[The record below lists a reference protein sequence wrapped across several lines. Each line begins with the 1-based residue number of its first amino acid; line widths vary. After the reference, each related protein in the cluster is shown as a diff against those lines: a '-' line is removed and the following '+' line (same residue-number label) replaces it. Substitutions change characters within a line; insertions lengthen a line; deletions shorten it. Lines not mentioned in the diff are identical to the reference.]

1 MEKVYEM
8 LKIVGMEDYRKQLI
22 GNLSGGQQQR
32 VFIARTLVSSPKIL
46 FLDEPTVGIDMKSQ
60 ENFYEL
66 IYKLNKTMNITVIM
80 ISHDIGVMT
89 QKANKVLCMGNK
101 KLIVH
106 DSSSD
111 TKITETLAKIY
122 GDKMHLLL
130 HHH

>member
-1 MEKVYEM
+1 
-8 LKIVGMEDYRKQLI
+8 
-22 GNLSGGQQQR
+22 
-32 VFIARTLVSSPKIL
+32 
-46 FLDEPTVGIDMKSQ
+46 
-60 ENFYEL
+60 
-66 IYKLNKTMNITVIM
+66 
-80 ISHDIGVMT
+80 MT